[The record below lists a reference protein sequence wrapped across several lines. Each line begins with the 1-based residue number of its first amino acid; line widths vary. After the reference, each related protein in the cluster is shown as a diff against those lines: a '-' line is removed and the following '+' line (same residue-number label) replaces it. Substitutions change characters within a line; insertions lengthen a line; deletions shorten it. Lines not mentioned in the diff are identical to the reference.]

1 VRLSRHSIQVKLTLA
16 VAGVVAGLG
25 SAFALSSYVWLGSNL
40 ENELEAF
47 ALHEI
52 DEVAAVVAGAT
63 TLDDAVRL
71 DALGQLLPEEGVLSL
86 EVWSLDGSRAYPPP
100 GEPAPAPALPLEA
113 LAAARS
119 GRPVFDD
126 VRPDGGTAGLRA
138 LRLVQYG
145 REPRWLVT
153 ATVSRSRADDAL
165 ARFARFSAA
174 GVLAATLLVAAGG
187 LALLSRA
194 LRPMQDLVADAVILA
209 REGGRGRLREPP
221 RGSELGELARLL
233 NRLLAQTE
241 QSLARLRRFTAD
253 AGHELRTPLTRIR
266 GEVDSALAASDLATA
281 REALARVLEELDS
294 LRQVIDGLLDLA
306 QGEEPVLDAEPPIE
320 LSDLVEEVVGEAA
333 LVGSERGV
341 RIELERPPR
350 ALARGSRALLARVLW
365 NLIDNAIRASAPGGR
380 VRVRLARLAG
390 GQVAIDVEDDGPGLD
405 PGADRDTLFEPFVQ
419 ARAGAG
425 GGDGL
430 GLGLALSRAI
440 ARRHAGD
447 LLWLEPD
454 SLPGARL
461 RLLLPAV
468 EEPIGARSA

>member
-16 VAGVVAGLG
+16 VAGVIAALG
-25 SAFALSSYVWLGSNL
+25 GAFALTSYVWLRGNL
-40 ENELEAF
+40 EDELEVF

-52 DEVAAVVAGAT
+52 DEVAAVIAGAT
-63 TLDDAVRL
+63 ALDDAKHL
-71 DALGQLLPEEGVLSL
+71 EALGHLLPEEGVLSL
-86 EVWSLDGSRAYPPP
+86 EVWSLDGSRVYPPAEP
-100 GEPAPAPALPLEA
+100 GAAAARLPES
-113 LAAARS
+113 LAAARLG
-119 GRPVFDD
+119 GRVFDD
-126 VRPDGGTAGLRA
+126 VQPEGGIPGLRA
-138 LRLVQYG
+138 TRMVRYE

-153 ATVSRSRADDAL
+153 ATVSRSRADEAL
-165 ARFARFSAA
+165 ARFGRSSAA
-174 GVLAATLLVAAGG
+174 GVLAATLLVAAGS
-187 LALLSRA
+187 LMVLSRA
-194 LRPMQDLVADAVILA
+194 LRPMQDLVADAVILT
-209 REGGRGRLREPP
+209 REGGGGRLDEPP
-221 RGSELGELARLL
+221 RGSELGELAALL
-233 NRLLAQTE
+233 NRMLAQTE
-241 QSLARLRRFTAD
+241 QSLDRLRRFTAN

-266 GEVDSALAASDLATA
+266 GEVDAALTASDLATA
-281 REALARVLEELDS
+281 REALARVLEDLDS

-320 LSDLVEEVVGEAA
+320 LSGLVEEVVGEAA